1 MNLGNRDMS
10 QDTEFGSSVL
20 APGEYAV
27 TITHAEV
34 KQWPSGDRYLSLWYK
49 VDGPQAVGQICF
61 DTLSLW
67 DSKPENQNMAY
78 SRLKSIRS
86 AIGLNPN
93 IPGDTDDLMGR
104 RMKIKVGVREKD
116 GNQYQR
122 INRYSPIGAAGA
134 QSAPDAAPAGS
145 APQPAPAA
153 APQAQAQ
160 PGSAMPW

>member
-1 MNLGNRDMS
+1 MNLGSRDMS
-10 QDTEFGSSVL
+10 QDTEFGSSVI
-20 APGEYAV
+20 APGTYDV

-34 KQWPSGDRYLSLWYK
+34 KEWPSHDRYLSLWYK
-49 VDGPQAVGQICF
+49 VDGPQAVGQIVF

-78 SRLKSIRS
+78 SRLKSIRQ

-104 RMKIKVGVREKD
+104 RMKIKVGIHEKN

-122 INRYSPIGAAGA
+122 INKYMPIGAAGV
-134 QSAPDAAPAGS
+134 QSAMA
-145 APQPAPAA
+145 QPAPAT
-153 APQAQAQ
+153 APQAQPQ